1 MLATATTSSVSLPL
15 VWQLSLESE
24 SFALS
29 VRSSKC
35 EGGPLHRG
43 KVRIIEFVEIKL
55 ELDDQ
60 KHISTFDLSLFLD
73 KVNMIGKREM
83 NSKSL
88 LGLLVIIMKK
98 NIVARK

>member
-1 MLATATTSSVSLPL
+1 MRNAIR
-15 VWQLSLESE
+15 
-24 SFALS
+24 F
-29 VRSSKC
+29 
-35 EGGPLHRG
+35 
-43 KVRIIEFVEIKL
+43 IIKELK
-55 ELDDQ
+55 LDDQ

-98 NIVARK
+98 NIVA